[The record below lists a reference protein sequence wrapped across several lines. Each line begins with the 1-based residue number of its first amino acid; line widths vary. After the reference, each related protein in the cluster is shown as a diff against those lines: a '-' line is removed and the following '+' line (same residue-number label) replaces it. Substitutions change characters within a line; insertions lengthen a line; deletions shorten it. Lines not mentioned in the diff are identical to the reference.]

1 MCLLS
6 FHDEGVTADYDTMSG
21 GAVNNPDGF
30 GFAVHTGDRILRGR
44 GLEFDRVYSDY
55 LTAMRSGGV
64 SMFHHRWATHG
75 AISKKN
81 CHPFYVG
88 GDSRTLLGHN
98 GILPV
103 SIPVGDQR
111 SDTRLFA
118 DKVLPALGG
127 LGALEGDTLSA
138 ELSKVV
144 AGNRLVIL
152 TTDPTASAD
161 WFIIGEASGHWVGR
175 SWFSN
180 YSYVPYVVPKYQG
193 LYTSTIS
200 GISSRAELSED
211 TRFYSD
217 QCAACWTWLDFEPD
231 ELGVFAP
238 CPVCASCVLCG
249 EAFDLCRS
257 ECWADFQ

>member
-6 FHDEGVTADYDTMSG
+6 FHDECVVADYDVMAK
-21 GAVNNPDGF
+21 GAINNPDGF

-75 AISKKN
+75 EITTKN

-103 SIPVGDQR
+103 SIPVGDKR
-111 SDTRLFA
+111 SDTRLFC

-127 LGALEGDTLSA
+127 LVALDGDTLSA

-152 TTDPTASAD
+152 TTDPKASAD

-193 LYTSTIS
+193 LYTSTTYGGYDS
-200 GISSRAELSED
+200 GYSQGVKV
-211 TRFYSD
+211 YSD
-217 QCAACWTWLDFEPD
+217 QCAACWSWLDLDSEFS
-231 ELGVFAP
+231 ELEP

-249 EAFDLCRS
+249 EAFSLCGS
-257 ECWADFQ
+257 ECWGDFA

>member
-6 FHDEGVTADYDTMSG
+6 FHDTGVIADYDVMRH
-21 GAVNNPDGF
+21 GADNNPDGF

-44 GLEFDRVYSDY
+44 GLEFERVYADY
-55 LTAMRSGGV
+55 VSAMSSGGV

-75 AISKKN
+75 AITKKN

-88 GDSRTLLGHN
+88 GDSRTLLAHN

-103 SIPVGDQR
+103 SIPVGDLR

-127 LGALEGDTLSA
+127 LGALDGDTLSA

-152 TTDPTASAD
+152 TTDPTSSAD

-180 YSYVPYVVPKYQG
+180 HSYVPYVVPKYQG
-193 LYTSTIS
+193 LYASAMYGDT
-200 GISSRAELSED
+200 GRAELAADE
-211 TRFYSD
+211 RFYSE
-217 QCAACWTWLDFEPD
+217 QCSACWTWLDFD
-231 ELGVFAP
+231 DDSIGLFVP

-249 EAFDLCRS
+249 EAFTLCGAN
-257 ECWADFQ
+257 CWAEFS